1 LPEPEHE
8 DWTAYL
14 GAGEE
19 LLWTGR
25 PEADRRL
32 RWQQIGVAV
41 FGAPFL
47 IVGAGLCLT
56 SLWGIVSGQADSLW
70 KVGLALFLILFSL
83 PFAAAGIFLVAVPS
97 LKARYA
103 PRYVRYALST
113 QRAYIAESW
122 WSRQMKTYPIL
133 PRARVDLLRD
143 GLDTVVLHYGAERD
157 SDGDPVTVTARFEQL
172 ADGQRLYHLI
182 RQIQSGARG

>member
-1 LPEPEHE
+1 
-8 DWTAYL
+8 
-14 GAGEE
+14 
-19 LLWTGR
+19 
-25 PEADRRL
+25 
-32 RWQQIGVAV
+32 
-41 FGAPFL
+41 
-47 IVGAGLCLT
+47 
-56 SLWGIVSGQADSLW
+56 W

-133 PRARVDLLRD
+133 PRARVDLLHD

-182 RQIQSGARG
+182 RQIQSGAHG